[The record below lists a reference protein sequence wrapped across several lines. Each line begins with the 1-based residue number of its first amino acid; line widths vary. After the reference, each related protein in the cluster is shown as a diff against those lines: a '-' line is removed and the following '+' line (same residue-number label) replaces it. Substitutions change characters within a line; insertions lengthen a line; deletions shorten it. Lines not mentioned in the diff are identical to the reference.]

1 MRART
6 CVPSAF
12 EAAMTSGLPPL
23 KRFRW
28 VQPTAFRG
36 HLKSFGSSF
45 AAEAGNQESIG
56 PRLLPVPS
64 EMVNSIDTRQL
75 HWKTTVPQKIPITMS
90 RKSLLTVDFG
100 RCLMF
105 ASRIYP
111 IFYGEWVVGRKDT
124 LDFCPVVVHYLSRCL
139 RWSSVSLVSLG
150 NHNSG
155 TPTFISNHKSKHH
168 VIIAAAARF
177 LKKCIALHCIS
188 LENNT
193 LHYISSFINCD
204 RVSLRW
210 NELCSTF
217 SIFIQTNI

>member
-124 LDFCPVVVHYLSRCL
+124 LDFCPVVVHYCPAVCADRLFPLSAL
-139 RWSSVSLVSLG
+139 GITTQGLQPSLAI
-150 NHNSG
+150 
-155 TPTFISNHKSKHH
+155 TR
-168 VIIAAAARF
+168 A
-177 LKKCIALHCIS
+177 
-188 LENNT
+188 
-193 LHYISSFINCD
+193 
-204 RVSLRW
+204 
-210 NELCSTF
+210 STM
-217 SIFIQTNI
+217 S